1 MRACVTGGAGFIGS
15 HVVRL
20 LVETGWDVVVLD
32 NLYSG
37 HRRNLEPYPQV
48 RLILGDVR
56 HPAAID
62 RAFAGVDAVFHL
74 AASVGNAR
82 SIEHPIHDSD
92 VNVLGTLQV
101 LEGARR
107 HGVRRLIFSSS
118 AAVYGELRTL
128 PIAEDHPTEPDT
140 PYGASKLA
148 AEKLCLA
155 YAKVHGLQVVC
166 LRYFNVYG
174 TNQRYDPYGN
184 VLPVFARQVSLGEPL
199 TVFGDGEQTRDLVN
213 AQDVAQA
220 NVKACLAEG
229 VVGVYNI
236 GSGRRVT
243 INHLAALLTGLS
255 SRQAMTRHGPPRSGD
270 VRHSLADISAA
281 RRDLQYVPSVGLE
294 RGLAD
299 YLSWLRKEMAAPC
312 VS

>member
-1 MRACVTGGAGFIGS
+1 
-15 HVVRL
+15 
-20 LVETGWDVVVLD
+20 
-32 NLYSG
+32 
-37 HRRNLEPYPQV
+37 
-48 RLILGDVR
+48 LILGDVR

-118 AAVYGELRTL
+118 AAVYGEFRTL

-155 YAKVHGLQVVC
+155 YAKVHSLQIVC

-184 VLPVFARQVSLGEPL
+184 VLPIFARQVLLGEPL

-236 GSGRRVT
+236 GSGRQVT
-243 INHLAALLTGLS
+243 INRLAALLAGLS
-255 SRQAMTRHGPPRSGD
+255 NRQAMTRHGPPRPGD

-294 RGLAD
+294 RGLAE

-312 VS
+312 AS

>member
-37 HRRNLEPYPQV
+37 HRRNLEPYPQI